1 MTPLK
6 LNYSEPQNS
15 QQNVFPCFS
24 AGRAFFNEC
33 YFLCL
38 LLLSFG
44 MLGKQLIFSDMYTV
58 MYARVSAELNI
69 EHPDM
74 LILPHSQVYKKGR
87 VIVYTE
93 CLIPI

>member
-1 MTPLK
+1 
-6 LNYSEPQNS
+6 
-15 QQNVFPCFS
+15 
-24 AGRAFFNEC
+24 
-33 YFLCL
+33 
-38 LLLSFG
+38 

-74 LILPHSQVYKKGR
+74 LILPHSQVYKHGR